1 MCKQWSFA
9 MIKVNA
15 REVRKRLSGLL
26 SEAEHGQTIEITR
39 RGQVVAR
46 LVPPP
51 RPKRKQFPDM
61 TEFRNSIKVKPGA
74 PSGAELIRQLRDEE
88 RY

>member
-1 MCKQWSFA
+1 

-39 RGQVVAR
+39 RGQVVAQ

-61 TEFRNSIKVKPGA
+61 TEFRNSINPHFSPIK
-74 PSGAELIRQLRDEE
+74 
-88 RY
+88 

>member
-1 MCKQWSFA
+1 

-15 REVRKRLSGLL
+15 REARRKLGDLL
-26 SEAEHGQTIEITR
+26 SEAERGQTVEITR
-39 RGQVVAR
+39 RGQVVAQ

-51 RPKRKQFPDM
+51 RPKRKRFPDM

-74 PSGAELIRQLRDEE
+74 PTGAELIRQLRDEE

>member
-1 MCKQWSFA
+1 

-15 REVRKRLSGLL
+15 REVRKKLSDLL
-26 SEAEHGQTIEITR
+26 TEAEHGETIEITR
-39 RGQVVAR
+39 RGEVVAQ

-51 RPKRKQFPDM
+51 APERPTFPDM

-74 PSGAELIRQLRDEE
+74 PTGAELIRQLRDEE